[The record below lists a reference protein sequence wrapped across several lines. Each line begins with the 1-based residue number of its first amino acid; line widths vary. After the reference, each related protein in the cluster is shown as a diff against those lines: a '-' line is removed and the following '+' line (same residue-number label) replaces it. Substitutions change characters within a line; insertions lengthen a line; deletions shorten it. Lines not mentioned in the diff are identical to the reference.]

1 MHAKLTHTSFLTTI
15 KVEHCYAE
23 KADYLYN
30 DEVFA
35 SSLPLSAV
43 PVKDSVALPIR
54 IRSVPNNNNFYNV
67 LSVCLKRIKKIISLV
82 CQLL

>member
-23 KADYLYN
+23 KADSLYN

-43 PVKDSVALPIR
+43 PVKDIVALPIR
-54 IRSVPNNNNFYNV
+54 IRSVPNNDFYSV